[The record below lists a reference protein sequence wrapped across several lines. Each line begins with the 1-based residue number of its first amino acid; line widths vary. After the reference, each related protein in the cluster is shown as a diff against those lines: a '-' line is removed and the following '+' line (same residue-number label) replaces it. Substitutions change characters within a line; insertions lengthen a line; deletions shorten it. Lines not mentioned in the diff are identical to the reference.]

1 MTSQLAIKIC
11 QHCLKPLAAAPWWAC
26 LTKNKRY
33 EIKRLLRRD
42 DFTAAFDALLDISG
56 LWPDGIRLGVA
67 KDMIGLKCDEVGHLS
82 DIL

>member
-1 MTSQLAIKIC
+1 MTSQLAIKIR
-11 QHCLKPLAAAPWWAC
+11 QHCLKPLVAARWWAC

-42 DFTAAFDALLDISG
+42 DFTAAFDALLDIPG
-56 LWPDGIRLGVA
+56 LWPDGIRLGVT